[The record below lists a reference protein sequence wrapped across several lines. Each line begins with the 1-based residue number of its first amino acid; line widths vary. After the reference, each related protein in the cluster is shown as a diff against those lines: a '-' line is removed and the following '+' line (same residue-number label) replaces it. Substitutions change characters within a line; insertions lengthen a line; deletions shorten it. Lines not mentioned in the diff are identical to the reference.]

1 MSENTETAQVK
12 TVQDNEPPRESSQLT
27 VDMVIQKHLGTNS
40 FTQSA
45 PGIVTNTEKSPEYA
59 PPLTNSVSDLSQVVG
74 ELTSQVVH
82 LIKVNQALEADIAAI
97 ENSKADDDEQCKK
110 LSDKLKRMEE
120 DSSSLQ
126 DMRSELEQLRRERNA
141 LTGRVN
147 DLDQALTAS
156 EQRLVELGRLLDK
169 FRAERNDANAEA
181 ACVDSQL
188 ARAIKVIEEQR
199 YDLAARQHTI
209 DDQESQIELMQKQLK
224 RAVNQRN
231 NFQIELKESQSALE
245 EVHRSII
252 EAGEEAKTRV
262 HRPHHLSSKSRI

>member
-12 TVQDNEPPRESSQLT
+12 TAEGNERPRESSKLT
-27 VDMVIQKHLGTNS
+27 VDKVIQKHLGTSS
-40 FTQSA
+40 FGQSA
-45 PGIVTNTEKSPEYA
+45 PGIVTNTEQLHQYV
-59 PPLTNSVSDLSQVVG
+59 PPLTNSVSDLSVVVG

-97 ENSKADDDEQCKK
+97 ENGKEDEDEQCKK
-110 LSDKLKRMEE
+110 LSDKLKKMEE

-126 DMRSELEQLRRERNA
+126 DMKSELEQLRRERNA

-199 YDLAARQHTI
+199 YDLAARQNTI
-209 DDQESQIELMQKQLK
+209 DDQESQIELLQKQLT
-224 RAVNQRN
+224 RAINQRN
-231 NFQIELKESQSALE
+231 NFQVELKESKSALE
-245 EVHRSII
+245 EVHRSIV
-252 EAGEEAKTRV
+252 EAGQEAKTKAY
-262 HRPHHLSSKSRI
+262 RPHHL